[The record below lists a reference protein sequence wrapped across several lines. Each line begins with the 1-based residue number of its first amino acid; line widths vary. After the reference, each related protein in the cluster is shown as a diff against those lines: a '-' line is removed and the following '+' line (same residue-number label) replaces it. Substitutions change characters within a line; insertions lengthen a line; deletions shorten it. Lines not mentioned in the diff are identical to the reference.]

1 MEKEENSGTRKL
13 QLRALL
19 KGSIIIIMAPLMVL
33 AILVF
38 WGKLLWET
46 AILAALGIFA
56 LSVLFVRPYLTNLKA
71 LTDYVTDLSLDK
83 KANPPDLTFL
93 NNVEELSEAVRKLQ
107 DSWEIRRR
115 QLEARVAESRILI
128 DTLPDILIMLDRDR
142 NIIQTNSTAKGVF
155 GGKYFKDNLKRIVED
170 PNVQEKIAQ
179 VMSSK
184 KIRDM
189 EFFMGEPF
197 NRHYILRL
205 NHFPIYSPG
214 GISLIIVM
222 HDISEQKHTE
232 QMLSDF
238 VANASH
244 EIRTPLTTV
253 IGLIETLQTT
263 AKNDENAR
271 EEFLKVMQ
279 GQSERMAKLVKDLL
293 SLSQIE
299 RNLHTKPTDKI
310 GVPAIMEEVCR
321 NMKMNAEEKQ
331 MNIEFNVSNK
341 LPKVPGDKGQ
351 ISQVFENLVSN
362 AIKYGYKSTS
372 IKVDVNVVKNNFP
385 EETSLREYDN
395 IMAVSV
401 TNMGDGIEAKH
412 IPRLTERFYRIDSAR
427 SRKISGTGLG
437 LAIVKQILERHSG
450 ALKIES
456 VFGESA
462 TFKVLL
468 PVD

>member
-1 MEKEENSGTRKL
+1 
-13 QLRALL
+13 
-19 KGSIIIIMAPLMVL
+19 
-33 AILVF
+33 
-38 WGKLLWET
+38 
-46 AILAALGIFA
+46 
-56 LSVLFVRPYLTNLKA
+56 
-71 LTDYVTDLSLDK
+71 
-83 KANPPDLTFL
+83 
-93 NNVEELSEAVRKLQ
+93 
-107 DSWEIRRR
+107 
-115 QLEARVAESRILI
+115 
-128 DTLPDILIMLDRDR
+128 
-142 NIIQTNSTAKGVF
+142 
-155 GGKYFKDNLKRIVED
+155 
-170 PNVQEKIAQ
+170 
-179 VMSSK
+179 
-184 KIRDM
+184 
-189 EFFMGEPF
+189 
-197 NRHYILRL
+197 
-205 NHFPIYSPG
+205 
-214 GISLIIVM
+214 
-222 HDISEQKHTE
+222 
-232 QMLSDF
+232 
-238 VANASH
+238 
-244 EIRTPLTTV
+244 
-253 IGLIETLQTT
+253 
-263 AKNDENAR
+263 
-271 EEFLKVMQ
+271 
-279 GQSERMAKLVKDLL
+279 LVKDLL

-341 LPKVPGDKGQ
+341 LPKVLGDKGQ